1 MVSLAMIWRDRE
13 MKMMT
18 SCLADLAISS
28 DMENLTC
35 TWSLVRIECESVLVC
50 VCVCVNLFM
59 CLCVSR
65 SNKSELQDGDQ
76 EGWKHG

>member
-50 VCVCVNLFM
+50 VCVC
-59 CLCVSR
+59 
-65 SNKSELQDGDQ
+65 
-76 EGWKHG
+76 